1 MVTGL
6 NHITL
11 ATSDLARS
19 VGFYRDLL
27 GATLR
32 AHWAGGAYLELG
44 DIWLC
49 LMQTAGDI
57 PVRTDYT
64 HLAFSC
70 EAAEFATL
78 SDRIQTHAELWQ
90 ENRSQGA
97 SLYFLDPDGHQLELH
112 LGDLETR
119 LAHYRAHPEKGVTV
133 IG

>member
-1 MVTGL
+1 MVVTGL

-32 AHWAGGAYLELG
+32 AHWASGAYLELG

-57 PVRTDYT
+57 PFRTDYT

-70 EAAEFATL
+70 EAAEFAPCPIASRRRPRCGRRTG
-78 SDRIQTHAELWQ
+78 RKAR
-90 ENRSQGA
+90 RSI
-97 SLYFLDPDGHQLELH
+97 SS
-112 LGDLETR
+112 TR
-119 LAHYRAHPEKGVTV
+119 MGIGWSGIWGISKPVWPITGRTRKRA
-133 IG
+133 

>member
-19 VGFYRDLL
+19 IGFYRDLL

-49 LMQTAGDI
+49 LMQTADDI

-70 EAAEFATL
+70 EAAEFTAL
-78 SDRIQTHAELWQ
+78 SDRIQTQAELWQ
-90 ENRSQGA
+90 ENRSHGA
-97 SLYFLDPDGHQLELH
+97 SLYFLDPDGHRLELH